1 MMISEFIERTGFEPT
16 ASEYAKIEKAYYD
29 FNGNKDEFCKAFVK
43 NGGEKKIYKARA
55 EEIAQLKSQLVEMEK
70 QHKSEME
77 ARKKQIAELNA
88 DLDRELEWKPCDG
101 SGTNMTQERY
111 EHLANCGQVMSDEE
125 AKEFI
130 ADECGFDP
138 EKIHILHEVNTYEVN
153 KHRRLRV
160 AGTFDR
166 APVYES
172 SDWNYI
178 RFDCACFMYEFIN
191 GQLCFYCC

>member
-77 ARKKQIAELNA
+77 AREKQITELNA

-191 GQLCFYCC
+191 GELRFYCC

>member
-16 ASEYAKIEKAYYD
+16 ASEYAKIEDAYYD

-77 ARKKQIAELNA
+77 AREKQIAELNA
-88 DLDRELEWKPCDG
+88 DLDRELEWRPCDG
-101 SGTNMTQERY
+101 TGTNMTQEQY
-111 EHLANCGQVMSDEE
+111 EHLANYGQVMSDEE
-125 AKEFI
+125 AKKFI

-138 EKIHILHEVNTYEVN
+138 EKIHILHEVNTCEVN

-166 APVYES
+166 APMYES
-172 SDWNYI
+172 TDWNYI
-178 RFDCACFMYEFIN
+178 RFDCACFMYEFID

>member
-1 MMISEFIERTGFEPT
+1 MMMSEFIERTGFEPT

-70 QHKSEME
+70 QHKAEME
-77 ARKKQIAELNA
+77 ACEKQIAELNA

-111 EHLANCGQVMSDEE
+111 EHLANCGKVMTDEE
-125 AKEFI
+125 AAAFI
-130 ADECGFDP
+130 ADECGFAL
-138 EKIHILHEVNTYEVN
+138 EKIHILHEVNTYDVN
-153 KHRRLRV
+153 KHHRLRV
-160 AGTFDR
+160 AGTFNR

-172 SDWNYI
+172 SDWNYV
-178 RFDCACFMYEFIN
+178 RFDCAYFMYELVN
-191 GQLCFYCC
+191 GELRFYCC

>member
-55 EEIAQLKSQLVEMEK
+55 EESAQLKSQLVEMEK

-77 ARKKQIAELNA
+77 AREKQIAELNA

-166 APVYES
+166 APMYES
-172 SDWNYI
+172 TDWNYI

>member
-16 ASEYAKIEKAYYD
+16 ASEYVKIEESYYD

-43 NGGEKKIYKARA
+43 NGGEKELCKARA
-55 EEIAQLKSQLVEMEK
+55 AEIVKLKSQLIEMEK
-70 QHKSEME
+70 QHKTEME
-77 ARKKQIAELNA
+77 AREKQIAELNA

-125 AKEFI
+125 AKKFI

-166 APVYES
+166 APMYES
-172 SDWNYI
+172 TDWNYI
-178 RFDCACFMYEFIN
+178 RFDCACLMYEFIN

>member
-70 QHKSEME
+70 QHKTELE
-77 ARKKQIAELNA
+77 AREKQIATLTAE
-88 DLDRELEWKPCDG
+88 LDRELEWKPSDG
-101 SGTNMTQERY
+101 TGTNMTQERY
-111 EHLANCGQVMSDEE
+111 EHLANCGQAMSDEE
-125 AKEFI
+125 TKKFI
-130 ADECGFDP
+130 ADECGFAP
-138 EKIHILHEVNTYEVN
+138 EKITILHEVNTYEVN
-153 KHRRLRV
+153 KHRLLRV

-166 APVYES
+166 APMYES
-172 SDWNYI
+172 TDWNYV
-178 RFDCACFMYEFIN
+178 RFDCAFFMYEFIN
-191 GQLCFYCC
+191 GQLCFYTC

>member
-16 ASEYAKIEKAYYD
+16 ASEYAKIEEAYYD

-43 NGGEKKIYKARA
+43 NGGEKKISKARA

-70 QHKSEME
+70 QYKVEIE
-77 ARKKQIAELNA
+77 AREKQISELNA
-88 DLDRELEWKPCDG
+88 ELDRELEWKPCDG

-111 EHLANCGQVMSDEE
+111 EHLANCGQVMSDEK

-178 RFDCACFMYEFIN
+178 RFDCACFMYEFVN

>member
-43 NGGEKKIYKARA
+43 NGGEKKIYKERA

-77 ARKKQIAELNA
+77 AREKQIAELNA

-138 EKIHILHEVNTYEVN
+138 EKIHILHEVNFHPCQPPFGMPEADAPDS
-153 KHRRLRV
+153 RRSQRV
-160 AGTFDR
+160 
-166 APVYES
+166 
-172 SDWNYI
+172 
-178 RFDCACFMYEFIN
+178 
-191 GQLCFYCC
+191 

>member
-1 MMISEFIERTGFEPT
+1 MMISEFVKRTGFEPT

-29 FNGNKDEFCKAFVK
+29 FNGNKDEFCTAFVK

-77 ARKKQIAELNA
+77 AREKQIAELNA

-178 RFDCACFMYEFIN
+178 RFDCACFMYEFVN